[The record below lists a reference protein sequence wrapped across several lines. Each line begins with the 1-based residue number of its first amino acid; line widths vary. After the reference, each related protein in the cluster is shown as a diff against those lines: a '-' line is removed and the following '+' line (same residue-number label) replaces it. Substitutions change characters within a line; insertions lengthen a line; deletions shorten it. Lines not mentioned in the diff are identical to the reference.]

1 MRNNFPKTGILFR
14 FYLRKDWLLLAIWW
28 LVIGGLNLIVG
39 VIYNRM
45 YGTDQN
51 IRSIA
56 RTLQT
61 PAMASMFGSLP
72 SAQKYTT
79 FDIAVGEMLIF
90 TIIMLFIM
98 NIQLVI
104 KNTRGEED
112 NGVTELIRGLA
123 IGKLA
128 QSSAVLFETV
138 MVTALIAM
146 TGFAYLNLAGAT
158 LEAVGL
164 FVSLLFIGGCLAS
177 TLSLLVA
184 QIAGS
189 ARFATGFAYLV
200 FGGMYLLRM
209 LTDVI
214 NPDYTWWSP
223 LGWLEKGNIGHGNN
237 WLPGSWLFVLDII
250 LTAIAAWLLVNRD
263 LGNGL
268 LTVDHGRRTALK
280 TLRGWLSLQ
289 WYLQRTAVIAWVTG
303 LFVLGVSYG
312 SIFNEVKQLVTQ
324 NDTLKQLLG
333 KDAVLGLGQ
342 KLVLTFLQTI
352 AIMPFSL
359 AIVAGTLLIFRAQSD
374 ISKGVVDLTSAMP
387 LSRTRLFIGYVGG
400 GLSLAIFGWLV
411 AVYGLFVA
419 QEAVMPSPIA
429 IEKFNALAI
438 NQLPEIVFFIGLA
451 TCLLGWAP
459 RWRDLAYAV
468 LGVNFY
474 LMYLGKM
481 LKVPQVV
488 IEVMPSAWVARVP
501 VQDIAWQPWYWTA
514 LIGVLLL
521 ALGYIGYRRRDFTS

>member
-61 PAMASMFGSLP
+61 TAMASMFGSLP

-189 ARFATGFAYLV
+189 AQKMSHHTLQFTTSGTVEIKTNTLAWQHIVDELMLNAEKYSPDQSTITIQFMVEKTDIVLQVADQGVGIKASEREKV
-200 FGGMYLLRM
+200 FQRLYRI
-209 LTDVI
+209 DESRSQQV
-214 NPDYTWWSP
+214 
-223 LGWLEKGNIGHGNN
+223 
-237 WLPGSWLFVLDII
+237 PG
-250 LTAIAAWLLVNRD
+250 
-263 LGNGL
+263 
-268 LTVDHGRRTALK
+268 
-280 TLRGWLSLQ
+280 
-289 WYLQRTAVIAWVTG
+289 TG
-303 LFVLGVSYG
+303 L
-312 SIFNEVKQLVTQ
+312 
-324 NDTLKQLLG
+324 
-333 KDAVLGLGQ
+333 
-342 KLVLTFLQTI
+342 
-352 AIMPFSL
+352 
-359 AIVAGTLLIFRAQSD
+359 
-374 ISKGVVDLTSAMP
+374 
-387 LSRTRLFIGYVGG
+387 
-400 GLSLAIFGWLV
+400 GLSIVESYVQRLNGIVEISDNQPQGTIFTV
-411 AVYGLFVA
+411 RI
-419 QEAVMPSPIA
+419 PKPI
-429 IEKFNALAI
+429 E
-438 NQLPEIVFFIGLA
+438 E
-451 TCLLGWAP
+451 
-459 RWRDLAYAV
+459 
-468 LGVNFY
+468 
-474 LMYLGKM
+474 
-481 LKVPQVV
+481 
-488 IEVMPSAWVARVP
+488 
-501 VQDIAWQPWYWTA
+501 
-514 LIGVLLL
+514 
-521 ALGYIGYRRRDFTS
+521 